1 MPEVGDGLAARVG
14 RVLRWIWDPIGLG
27 EGGPGDEYDGYVPG
41 LVALMRDATPSEH
54 AIVAHLA
61 RIEVEEMRLSLAP
74 AGRMRAARALLTLR
88 DTHS

>member
-1 MPEVGDGLAARVG
+1 
-14 RVLRWIWDPIGLG
+14 
-27 EGGPGDEYDGYVPG
+27 
-41 LVALMRDATPSEH
+41 MRDATLSEH

-61 RIEVEEMRLSLAP
+61 WIEVEEMRLSLAP